1 MVGGAGYIYTVQ
13 GRLQVMPCGDT
24 GGAAHES
31 RSLRKVRPS
40 VGRVALEKLENKGA
54 GGSKLFVAGRS
65 RATDGE
71 RSLAMWG
78 HSYTR
83 ILGLLVGH

>member
-1 MVGGAGYIYTVQ
+1 MGGHVLYTVQ
-13 GRLQVMPCGDT
+13 GRLQVMPCGVT
-24 GGAAHES
+24 GGGAYDS
-31 RSLRKVRPS
+31 RSLRKGRPS

-54 GGSKLFVAGRS
+54 GGSKLFVAGRT

-78 HSYTR
+78 HSYTL

>member
-1 MVGGAGYIYTVQ
+1 
-13 GRLQVMPCGDT
+13 MPCGDT
-24 GGAAHES
+24 GGALYES
-31 RSLRKVRPS
+31 RSLRKGRPS
-40 VGRVALEKLENKGA
+40 VGRVALEKLENQA
-54 GGSKLFVAGRS
+54 GFLSKHAVGGRS

-78 HSYTR
+78 HSYTL

>member
-1 MVGGAGYIYTVQ
+1 MGGHVIYTVQ
-13 GRLQVMPCGDT
+13 GRLQVMPCGVT
-24 GGAAHES
+24 GGAAYER
-31 RSLRKVRPS
+31 RSLRKGRPS
-40 VGRVALEKLENKGA
+40 VGRVAPEKLENKGA
-54 GGSKLFVAGRS
+54 LLSKHAVAGRS

-78 HSYTR
+78 HSYTL